1 MPSACLGCGAQEG
14 KGVWQVVMTRLSR
27 GCKGLSRMVRRLSKQ
42 GSPVLFAPTTWAFWR
57 NNIMCF
63 CINSVLGHCLESLYC
78 KIMDKCFGIID
89 DTYAV
94 KFDPWYHPYWVY
106 GFGGAAMTFI
116 FEPIKERILERHKS
130 LSGAM
135 LETYAIAVLAA
146 MGMELGFG
154 LLVNRPDED
163 GNYPYW
169 DNSKLPL
176 NIFKQAWLV
185 NDLVIGAVAV
195 VHVWLGYPLLCKGM
209 SRLSERAAN
218 TVFAVTVG
226 AFAAACVSSY
236 TRLIKDGHL

>member
-1 MPSACLGCGAQEG
+1 M
-14 KGVWQVVMTRLSR
+14 
-27 GCKGLSRMVRRLSKQ
+27 
-42 GSPVLFAPTTWAFWR
+42 
-57 NNIMCF
+57 
-63 CINSVLGHCLESLYC
+63 
-78 KIMDKCFGIID
+78 
-89 DTYAV
+89 
-94 KFDPWYHPYWVY
+94 
-106 GFGGAAMTFI
+106 
-116 FEPIKERILERHKS
+116 
-130 LSGAM
+130 SGAM

-195 VHVWLGYPLLCKGM
+195 VHVWLAYPLLCKVM
-209 SRLSERAAN
+209 SKLSERAAN
-218 TVFAVTVG
+218 AVFAATVG

-236 TRLIKDGHL
+236 TRLIKDGRL

>member
-1 MPSACLGCGAQEG
+1 M
-14 KGVWQVVMTRLSR
+14 VMTRLSR
-27 GCKGLSRMVRRLSKQ
+27 GRKGLSRMVRRLSKQ

-63 CINSVLGHCLESLYC
+63 CVNNILGHCLESLYC
-78 KIMDKCFGIID
+78 KVMDKCFGIID

-106 GFGGAAMTFI
+106 GIGGTAMTLI
-116 FEPIKERILERHKS
+116 FEPIKERILGRHRS

-163 GNYPYW
+163 GPDEDGNYPYW

-185 NDLVIGAVAV
+185 NDLVIGVVAM
-195 VHVWLGYPLLCKGM
+195 VHVWLAYPLLCKGM
-209 SRLSERAAN
+209 SMLGKRAAN
-218 TVFAVTVG
+218 AVFAATVG
-226 AFAAACVSSY
+226 VFAAACVSSY

>member
-1 MPSACLGCGAQEG
+1 MAIIGSSSG
-14 KGVWQVVMTRLSR
+14 W
-27 GCKGLSRMVRRLSKQ
+27 KGLARMVCRPSGRERSI
-42 GSPVLFAPTTWAFWR
+42 LFAPKTWAFWR

-63 CINSVLGHCLESLYC
+63 CVNNVLGHCLESLYC
-78 KIMDKCFGIID
+78 KIMDKCFGLID
-89 DTYAV
+89 DSYAV

-106 GFGGAAMTFI
+106 GLGGEAMTFI
-116 FEPIKERILERHKS
+116 FEPIKESILRRHRS

-195 VHVWLGYPLLCKGM
+195 VHVWLAYPLLCKVM
-209 SRLSERAAN
+209 SKLNERAAN
-218 TVFAVTVG
+218 AVFAATVG
-226 AFAAACVSSY
+226 AFAVACVSSY
-236 TRLIKDGHL
+236 TRLIKDGRL

>member
-1 MPSACLGCGAQEG
+1 MTMTHVSCGW
-14 KGVWQVVMTRLSR
+14 KGPA
-27 GCKGLSRMVRRLSKQ
+27 RMVRRLSERQ
-42 GSPVLFAPTTWAFWR
+42 GSILFAPRTWAFWR

-63 CINSVLGHCLESLYC
+63 CVNNILGHCLESLYC
-78 KIMDKCFGIID
+78 KVMDKCFGIID
-89 DTYAV
+89 DNYAI

-106 GFGGAAMTFI
+106 GLGGEAMTLI
-116 FEPIKERILERHKS
+116 FEPLKDGILKRHRS

-135 LETYAIAVLAA
+135 LETYAVAVLAA

-185 NDLVIGAVAV
+185 NDLVMGAVAV
-195 VHVWLGYPLLCKGM
+195 VHIWLAYPLFCKGM
-209 SRLSERAAN
+209 SRLGERAAN
-218 TVFAVTVG
+218 AAFAATVG
-226 AFAAACVSSY
+226 VFTAACVSSY
-236 TRLIKDGHL
+236 GRLIKDGHL

>member
-1 MPSACLGCGAQEG
+1 
-14 KGVWQVVMTRLSR
+14 
-27 GCKGLSRMVRRLSKQ
+27 
-42 GSPVLFAPTTWAFWR
+42 
-57 NNIMCF
+57 
-63 CINSVLGHCLESLYC
+63 
-78 KIMDKCFGIID
+78 MDKCFGIID
-89 DTYAV
+89 DNYAV

-106 GFGGAAMTFI
+106 GLGGEAMTLI
-116 FEPIKERILERHKS
+116 FEPIKESILGRHRT
-130 LSGAM
+130 LCGAV

-154 LLVNRPDED
+154 LLVNRPDEQ

-195 VHVWLGYPLLCKGM
+195 VHVWLAYPLLCKGM
-209 SRLSERAAN
+209 SMLSERAAN
-218 TVFAVTVG
+218 AVFAATVG

-236 TRLIKDGHL
+236 TKLIKDGHL

>member
-1 MPSACLGCGAQEG
+1 
-14 KGVWQVVMTRLSR
+14 MTHLSR
-27 GCKGLSRMVRRLSKQ
+27 VRKGLGRMVGQSLKYDRSI
-42 GSPVLFAPTTWAFWR
+42 LFTPNSWAFWR

-63 CINSVLGHCLESLYC
+63 CVNNVLGHCLESLYC
-78 KIMDKCFGIID
+78 KFMDKSFGIID
-89 DTYAV
+89 DTYAI

-106 GFGGAAMTFI
+106 GIGGEAMTLI
-116 FEPIKERILERHKS
+116 FEPIKERILKRNKS
-130 LSGAM
+130 LPGAM
-135 LETYAIAVLAA
+135 LETYVIAVLAA

-154 LLVNRPDED
+154 LMVNQPDED

-195 VHVWLGYPLLCKGM
+195 AHIWVGYPLVCKLM

-218 TVFAVTVG
+218 AVFAATVG
-226 AFAAACVSSY
+226 TFAAACVSSY
-236 TRLIKDGHL
+236 RKLIKDGHL